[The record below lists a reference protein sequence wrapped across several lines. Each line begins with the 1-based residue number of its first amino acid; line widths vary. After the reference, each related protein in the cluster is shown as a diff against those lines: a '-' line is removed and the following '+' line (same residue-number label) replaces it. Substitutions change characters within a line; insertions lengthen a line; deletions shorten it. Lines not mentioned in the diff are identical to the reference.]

1 MNKSEIRRQLFARI
15 RALQPSERADH
26 SAAIRSWLEKDASF
40 QKAAVVFSFLALPG
54 EPDLA
59 PLVEAFPEKRWAFSR
74 VTADDRITFHT
85 MRGIG
90 EAVMGSHGIL
100 EPDPTRHPEASPL
113 DADLFLIP
121 GVGFDP
127 MTGTRLGRGKG
138 HYDRYL
144 SVARIKPQPAERVG
158 VAFSIQCL
166 DLVPED
172 HDIAMDRIVS
182 EAGWA

>member
-1 MNKSEIRRQLFARI
+1 
-15 RALQPSERADH
+15 
-26 SAAIRSWLEKDASF
+26 
-40 QKAAVVFSFLALPG
+40 
-54 EPDLA
+54 
-59 PLVEAFPEKRWAFSR
+59 
-74 VTADDRITFHT
+74 
-85 MRGIG
+85 MRGTG

-127 MTGTRLGRGKG
+127 VTGTRLGRGKG

-144 SVARIKPQPAERVG
+144 SVARIKPLPAERVG